1 MFPVLNNLLLV
12 FVFAIASFGASSL
25 MLTGG
30 IQNEDVGRRKLVTEN
45 PGFIS
50 IDCGANGDYHDE
62 ATGIVYRTD
71 REFIDT
77 GENHEV
83 STENGNYLSSD
94 NLIQRQL
101 KNLRSFP
108 NGTRNCYTL
117 NCNLNRVE
125 TTVIWSELSSI
136 TEIMIPLSN
145 HPSLTY
151 IWVLIIGTL

>member
-12 FVFAIASFGASSL
+12 FVFAIASFDASSL

-71 REFIDT
+71 RDFIDT

-83 STENGNYLSSD
+83 
-94 NLIQRQL
+94 
-101 KNLRSFP
+101 F
-108 NGTRNCYTL
+108 
-117 NCNLNRVE
+117 
-125 TTVIWSELSSI
+125 
-136 TEIMIPLSN
+136 
-145 HPSLTY
+145 H
-151 IWVLIIGTL
+151 